1 MKKCARN
8 ALRFPSC
15 NLNWR
20 LVLSRRNNSTFII
33 PRLILFQ
40 RSIYNDTE
48 VRKYFRKY
56 ESTCTFEST
65 FVLSYSLL
73 PEVRLFIMYSTLPS
87 YESTSEGTKVRV
99 ALLLRFYLLRM
110 YEGTVG
116 PTRTT
121 MYEIKYFRKYLRSK
135 VSCQLI
141 SENSR
146 QGLHTI
152 VQYIVYLC
160 TKIL

>member
-1 MKKCARN
+1 M
-8 ALRFPSC
+8 RFPSC

-40 RSIYNDTE
+40 RSTTI
-48 VRKYFRKY
+48 RKY
-56 ESTCTFEST
+56 ESTKVLSKVRKYMYFRKYFRT
-65 FVLSYSLL
+65 FVFITSGSTTTFIYH
-73 PEVRLFIMYSTLPS
+73 VRYALPS

-99 ALLLRFYLLRM
+99 ALLLRFYLLRR

>member
-1 MKKCARN
+1 MY
-8 ALRFPSC
+8 F
-15 NLNWR
+15 
-20 LVLSRRNNSTFII
+20 
-33 PRLILFQ
+33 
-40 RSIYNDTE
+40 
-48 VRKYFRKY
+48 RKYFR
-56 ESTCTFEST
+56 TFVFITSGST
-65 FVLSYSLL
+65 FIYH
-73 PEVRLFIMYSTLPS
+73 VRYALPS

-99 ALLLRFYLLRM
+99 ALLLRFYLLRR

-160 TKIL
+160 TKVYYRNRIVRHQSCYLRSLRYNQISLAKSTKFVCVYGINRKKRTFVRAHAPSLRELI